1 MCNFDDWEFVYVSA
15 LRAYCSAPLNA
26 LSCPEG
32 GWMLLSRSCGE
43 KCGEDEE
50 EVGMLVGEV
59 WGSSSHNAE
68 GSDLGFVN

>member
-1 MCNFDDWEFVYVSA
+1 
-15 LRAYCSAPLNA
+15 
-26 LSCPEG
+26 
-32 GWMLLSRSCGE
+32 MLLSRSCGE

-68 GSDLGFVN
+68 GSDLGLVN